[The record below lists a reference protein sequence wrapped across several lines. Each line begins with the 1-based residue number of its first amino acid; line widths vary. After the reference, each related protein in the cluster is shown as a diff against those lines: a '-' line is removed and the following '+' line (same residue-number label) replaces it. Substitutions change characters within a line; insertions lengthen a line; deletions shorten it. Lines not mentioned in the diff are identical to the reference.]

1 MRIITIKQPIIVKS
15 EDVVTQ
21 YLIDRKLNAEVSKE
35 WHSLPP
41 MGNMPSILKDQ
52 AI

>member
-1 MRIITIKQPIIVKS
+1 MRIITIKAPTMVKS
-15 EDVVTQ
+15 DNVVIKF
-21 YLIDRKLNAEVSKE
+21 LADRKLNANVSKE
-35 WHSLPP
+35 WHTLPP